1 MLYILSGEDDFSI
14 TRELDTIKKSIG
26 DQEMLSTNTNI
37 LDGKIITV
45 DEFRAVCESAPFLS
59 EKRLVIV
66 QGLLEKFGVKAPGNR
81 SKTVKKTEQQPAVYE
96 AFGNCI
102 FKLPPSTILV
112 LIEAEL
118 KDSNPLLKM
127 ISVKAKIRN
136 FPLLKA
142 QELRQWVTN
151 HIVAEGSKISAP
163 ALNLL
168 IRLIGSN
175 LWVMSSELN
184 KLATYAYGRQIE
196 EKDVKALVSY
206 TQQNKIFDLV
216 DAIMEFKANE
226 AETLL
231 QQQMEKGAAAAY
243 LLTMI
248 YRQMRLIVRARELK
262 RQGLREPEMRQ
273 RLGVPSEW
281 VVKKTLEQAARYSMP
296 RIKQVYQQLLDTD
309 IAIKTGKY
317 TEELA
322 LNILVAELCQRV
334 PVSAQG
340 LN

>member
-14 TRELDTIKKSIG
+14 ARELDAIKKSIG
-26 DQEMLSTNTNI
+26 DQGMLSTNTNT
-37 LDGKIITV
+37 LDGKQV
-45 DEFRAVCESAPFLS
+45 SADEFRAVCESAPFLS

-66 QGLLEKFGVKAPGNR
+66 QGLLEKFGAKASTGR
-81 SKTVKKTEQQPAVYE
+81 AKTTKKIDQQPAAYE
-96 AFGNCI
+96 TFGNCI
-102 FKLPPSTILV
+102 FKLPPSTVLV
-112 LIEAEL
+112 LLEDEI
-118 KDSNPLLKM
+118 KDTNPLLKM
-127 ISVKAKIRN
+127 ISPKAKIKN
-136 FPLLKA
+136 FPMLKPP
-142 QELRQWVTN
+142 ELKVWVTN
-151 HIVAEGSKISAP
+151 RIIEDGSKISLP

-206 TQQNKIFDLV
+206 TQQSSVFSLV

-226 AETLL
+226 SESLL
-231 QQQMEKGAAAAY
+231 QQLMDKGATASY
-243 LLTMI
+243 LLAML
-248 YRQMRLIVRARELK
+248 YRQMRLIVRARDLK
-262 RQGLREPEMRQ
+262 RQGVKEPDMRQ
-273 RLGVPSEW
+273 RLGVASDY

-322 LNILVAELCQRV
+322 LNILVAELCQRA
-334 PVSAQG
+334 PVSAG
-340 LN
+340 

>member
-1 MLYILSGEDDFSI
+1 LLYILSGEDDFSI
-14 TRELDTIKKSIG
+14 TRELDTIKKGIG
-26 DQEMLSTNTNI
+26 DQEMLATNTNT
-37 LDGKIITV
+37 LDGKTITT

-66 QGLLEKFGVKAPGNR
+66 QGLLDRFGIKAPARGA
-81 SKTVKKTEQQPAVYE
+81 KTAKKTEQQPAAYE

-112 LIEAEL
+112 LIEEEI

-127 ISVKAKIRN
+127 ISPKAKIKN
-136 FPLLKA
+136 FPLLKTP
-142 QELRQWVTN
+142 ELRQWVTN
-151 HIVAEGSKISAP
+151 HVIAEGCKISVP
-163 ALNLL
+163 AMNLL
-168 IRLIGSN
+168 VRLIGSN

-206 TQQNKIFDLV
+206 TQQSSVFNLV

-226 AETLL
+226 AESML
-231 QQQMEKGAAAAY
+231 QQLMDKGATATY
-243 LLTMI
+243 LLAML
-248 YRQMRLIVRARELK
+248 YRQMRLIVRAGDLK

-273 RLGVPSEW
+273 RLGVASEY

-322 LNILVAELCQRV
+322 LNILVAELCQHA
-334 PVSAQG
+334 PVTAS
-340 LN
+340 

>member
-1 MLYILSGEDDFSI
+1 MFYILSGEDDYSI
-14 TRELDTIKKSIG
+14 TRELESIKKGIG
-26 DQEMLSTNTNI
+26 DQEMLATNTNI
-37 LDGKIITV
+37 LDGKTV
-45 DEFRAVCESAPFLS
+45 TTDEFRAVCESAPFLS

-66 QGLLEKFGVKAPGNR
+66 RGLLDRFGTKAPPRGA
-81 SKTVKKTEQQPAVYE
+81 KTPKKPENQPAAYE
-96 AFGNCI
+96 PFGSCI
-102 FKLPPSTILV
+102 FKLLPSTILV
-112 LIEAEL
+112 LIEEEI

-127 ISVKAKIRN
+127 ISPKAKTKN
-136 FPLLKA
+136 FPLLTTP
-142 QELRQWVTN
+142 ELRQWVTN
-151 HIVAEGSKISAP
+151 HIIAESCKISVP

-168 IRLIGSN
+168 VRLIGSN
-175 LWVMSSELN
+175 LWVMSSESN

-206 TQQNKIFDLV
+206 TQQNSVFNLV

-226 AETLL
+226 AESIL
-231 QQQMEKGAAAAY
+231 QQLMDKGATATY
-243 LLTMI
+243 LLAMF
-248 YRQMRLIVRARELK
+248 YRQMRLIVRARDLK
-262 RQGLREPEMRQ
+262 RRGIKEMDMRQ
-273 RLGVPSEW
+273 RLGVASEY

-322 LNILVAELCQRV
+322 LNILVAELCQRT

-340 LN
+340 

>member
-1 MLYILSGEDDFSI
+1 LLYILSGEDDFSI

-26 DQEMLSTNTNI
+26 NQEMLSTNTNT
-37 LDGKIITV
+37 LDGKTV
-45 DEFRAVCESAPFLS
+45 TADEFRAICESAPFLS

-66 QGLLEKFGVKAPGNR
+66 QGLLDRFGIKAPSRGA
-81 SKTVKKTEQQPAVYE
+81 KTAKKTEQQPAAYE

-112 LIEAEL
+112 LIEDEI
-118 KDSNPLLKM
+118 KDNNPLLKM
-127 ISVKAKIRN
+127 ISPKAKIKN
-136 FPLLKA
+136 FPLLKTP
-142 QELRQWVTN
+142 ELRQWVTN
-151 HIVAEGSKISAP
+151 HVIAEGCKISVP

-168 IRLIGSN
+168 VRLIGSN

-184 KLATYAYGRQIE
+184 KLATYDYGRQIE

-206 TQQNKIFDLV
+206 TQQSSVFNLV

-226 AETLL
+226 AESIL
-231 QQQMEKGAAAAY
+231 QQLMDKGATASY
-243 LLTMI
+243 LLAMF
-248 YRQMRLIVRARELK
+248 YRQMRFIVRARDLK
-262 RQGLREPEMRQ
+262 RHGLREPEMRQ
-273 RLGVPSEW
+273 RLGVVSDY

-322 LNILVAELCQRV
+322 LNILVAELCQRA
-334 PVSAQG
+334 PVIA
-340 LN
+340 